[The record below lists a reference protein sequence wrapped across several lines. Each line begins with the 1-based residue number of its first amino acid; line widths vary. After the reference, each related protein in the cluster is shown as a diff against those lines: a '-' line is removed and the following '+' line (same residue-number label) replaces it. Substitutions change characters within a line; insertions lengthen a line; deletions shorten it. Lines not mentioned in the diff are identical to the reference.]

1 MTGAESLLPVADRA
15 RVRRAALRLVRADG
29 RAFVAALLLNALA
42 AGAGLVGPWL
52 VGRIVDDVRGGQGV
66 GAVDRLAPWIL
77 VCALA
82 QLLLA
87 RWARDVGYRFGERTL
102 ARVREQY
109 VERVLALP
117 ASVVERAGTGD
128 LTARGTADVAIVGT
142 TLRDVGPELLVS
154 TVQAL
159 FVLVAVFALDPLLGA
174 FGLLGLTPIWLALR
188 WYLRRAR
195 DGYLAEGAAT
205 SQVAEIVASTAAGAR
220 TVEAFGLQERRTA
233 ASRDALEQSRRT
245 RFYTLFLRT
254 VFFPAVEVTYTVPV
268 VGVLL
273 LGGWLHQRGTIGVG
287 AVVAAALY
295 LRQFTEPLDQIL
307 MRVEQ
312 LQSSSASF
320 ARVEGLAQAPPGK
333 PTGTAPPPCGDTGG
347 LSRAGDEDTGGPA
360 RSAVGGAK
368 GPAPASGRRAADPAQ
383 AGDRDTAEPTRPGH
397 SDTRGPART
406 GGGNTG
412 GPAQASGGNTAGPA
426 RAGGSD
432 AAGPSPA
439 RRGESARP
447 VHAHGGDSAR
457 LAQAPCG
464 ESGARSPVPAD
475 DRIDVRGVR
484 YAYERGGEVL
494 RGVDLT
500 VRPGERLAVVGP
512 SGAGKTTLSRLLA
525 GVDRPGTGTVTV
537 GGVPVADL
545 EPELLRRQ
553 VVLVTQEHHVFL
565 GTVRDNLLIAE
576 PDATDDD
583 LWAALATVGAD
594 DWVRDLPDGLDT
606 RLGAGGRPTDG
617 SQAQQLALARVVLAD
632 PHTLILDEATALLD
646 PTTARHAER
655 ALAAVL
661 QGRTVIAIAHRLHT
675 AHDADRVAVME
686 DGRLTELGTH
696 EDLVTADGPYAALWR
711 TWHGDTTER

>member
-1 MTGAESLLPVADRA
+1 VTAGEGLLPVADRA
-15 RVRRAALRLVRADG
+15 RVRRAVLRLVRADG
-29 RAFVAALLLNALA
+29 RAFTGALLLNALA

-52 VGRIVDDVRGGQGV
+52 VGRIVDDVRGGQGA

-87 RWARDVGYRFGERTL
+87 RWARLVGYRFGERTL
-102 ARVREQY
+102 ARVREEY

-128 LTARGTADVAIVGT
+128 LTARGTADVATIGT
-142 TLRDVGPELLVS
+142 TLRDIGPELLVN

-174 FGLLGLTPIWLALR
+174 FGLLGLTPIWVALR

-220 TVEAFGLQERRTA
+220 TVEAFGLRERRVA

-273 LGGWLHQRGTIGVG
+273 LGGWLHQRGAVGVG

-320 ARVEGLAQAPPGK
+320 ARVEGLAQAPRQDTTRPARARAK
-333 PTGTAPPPCGDTGG
+333 VTGT
-347 LSRAGDEDTGGPA
+347 
-360 RSAVGGAK
+360 
-368 GPAPASGRRAADPAQ
+368 
-383 AGDRDTAEPTRPGH
+383 
-397 SDTRGPART
+397 PART
-406 GGGNTG
+406 
-412 GPAQASGGNTAGPA
+412 P
-426 RAGGSD
+426 RAEA
-432 AAGPSPA
+432 AAGS
-439 RRGESARP
+439 
-447 VHAHGGDSAR
+447 
-457 LAQAPCG
+457 L
-464 ESGARSPVPAD
+464 VPAGN
-475 DRIDVRGVR
+475 RIDVRGVR
-484 YAYERGGEVL
+484 YAYEHGGEVL

-525 GVDRPGTGTVTV
+525 GIDRPGTGTVTV
-537 GGVPVADL
+537 GGVPVAEL
-545 EPELLRRQ
+545 EPELLRRE

-576 PDATDDD
+576 PDATDAD
-583 LWAALATVGAD
+583 LWAALAAVGAD

-606 RLGAGGRPTDG
+606 RLGAGGRSTDG
-617 SQAQQLALARVVLAD
+617 SQTQQLALARVVLAD

-646 PTTARHAER
+646 PTTARHTER

-661 QGRTVIAIAHRLHT
+661 EGRTVIAIAHRLHT

-686 DGRLTELGTH
+686 NGRLTELGTH
-696 EDLVTADGPYAALWR
+696 EDLVTADGAYAALWR
-711 TWHGDTTER
+711 TWQGDADPRTTA